1 MPESSFLEKMVQ
13 THFQTRSSAP
23 FVSGSSRGLP
33 AEWCIFRQ
41 QSESLHPFV
50 PSLSHRLPVKQ
61 ASHSH
66 RALCARPAIDSAPMR
81 CYDPPSDA
89 EGTLSFV
96 PEFSPSVKLREHHI
110 GALSTGG
117 VTLMKLNAILFSGHF
132 HLWLFRTLSFVAY
145 ILICNI

>member
-41 QSESLHPFV
+41 QSESLHHFV
-50 PSLSHRLPVKQ
+50 PSLSRRLPVEQ
-61 ASHSH
+61 ASLSH
-66 RALCARPAIDSAPMR
+66 RARSARPAIDSAPMR
-81 CYDPPSDA
+81 CYDLSSDA
-89 EGTLSFV
+89 EGIGILFQSS
-96 PEFSPSVKLREHHI
+96 SPSVRPREHHI

-117 VTLMKLNAILFSGHF
+117 VTQARSAIL
-132 HLWLFRTLSFVAY
+132 HLRLLRTLSFVAY
-145 ILICNI
+145 NISHK